1 MILWKGSIWISGL
14 ISSNTD
20 INRYFIRGRQSQ
32 NDPKRTGQEL
42 IFLPLF
48 FFW

>member
-42 IFLPLF
+42 IFLALF